1 MQRLAVLATV
11 TSLLT
16 GCATVGSEPGGISA
30 CPPVVE
36 YSRDLQ
42 ARAAN
47 ELLLLPERSVLAD
60 MMSDYV
66 VLREQARACRA
77 SEDRS
82 WAADLWGLIVPNISN
97 IVETWRNR
105 TP

>member
-1 MQRLAVLATV
+1 MMSNARCWKRQLAALAIA
-11 TSLLT
+11 TSLLS

-42 ARAAN
+42 SRAAD
-47 ELLLLPERSVLAD
+47 EVLLLPERSVLAE

-77 SEDRS
+77 IEDRTELPYS
-82 WAADLWGLIVPNISN
+82 GD
-97 IVETWRNR
+97 
-105 TP
+105 